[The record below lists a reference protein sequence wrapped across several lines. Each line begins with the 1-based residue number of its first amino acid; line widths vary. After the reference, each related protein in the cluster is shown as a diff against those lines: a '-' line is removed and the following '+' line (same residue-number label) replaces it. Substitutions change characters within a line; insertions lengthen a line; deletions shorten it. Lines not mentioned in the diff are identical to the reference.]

1 MPQMRLLCGR
11 EAGAL
16 HTARRGQL
24 ARGHDLESAGEG
36 RSMNR
41 KRRNDEPVVRSS
53 SNRQHRCICCDGEID
68 IAPDQD
74 ASPGLS
80 LRLGLVSDE
89 YALICDG
96 CAARLAAERLRE
108 RSSKKHGKVAP

>member
-1 MPQMRLLCGR
+1 
-11 EAGAL
+11 
-16 HTARRGQL
+16 
-24 ARGHDLESAGEG
+24 
-36 RSMNR
+36 MNR
-41 KRRNDEPVVRSS
+41 KRMIDEPVVRSS

-108 RSSKKHGKVAP
+108 RSGKKHGKVAP